1 MRIAIISPWNPWP
14 VDSGSRQRADLIIQG
29 LAASHDVFVIY
40 GLQHP
45 YHAIPELNQHP
56 QAVAQFLT
64 FRWPRGEAVVTT
76 ADASRKPGIDIRPR
90 DIQRMHPCI
99 PDLSGP
105 LATFKPDVILA
116 LEADGAMIAA
126 SQRSVQSSPMV
137 VDQWEPSRIVDARL
151 ATRIRSQLFWRSTM
165 HHARAITVVTNAEKA
180 AAGHIL
186 GDVSKVCIVE
196 NEALRASNF
205 ARNPAPMTLLFA
217 GNLDYAPNRDGI
229 LWFIADVLPTIQK
242 EMSGVQLLI
251 VGRGAPLCPAGLPVG
266 VTQQGWVDDISTCY
280 STASVAINPVR
291 AGHGSRVKN
300 LCAIIHGVPLV
311 TFPDPSTLA
320 SESVRCIPAMPNA
333 AQEFADAC
341 LAFLQN
347 PPSAPLPECESAAD
361 SRLVTALSD
370 VLRRVIGADS

>member
-29 LAASHDVFVIY
+29 LAARQDVFVIY
-40 GLQHP
+40 GLQQP
-45 YHAIPELNQHP
+45 YHAIPDLNQHP
-56 QAVAQFLT
+56 QAVAQCLT
-64 FRWPRGEAVVTT
+64 FRWPRGEPAVTT
-76 ADASRKPGIDIRPR
+76 ADAPRKPGIDVRPR

-99 PDLSGP
+99 PVLSGP

-126 SQRSVQSSPMV
+126 SQHSVQSFPMV

-151 ATRIRSQLFWRSTM
+151 ATRIRSQLFWRSIM
-165 HHARAITVVTNAEKA
+165 QHARAITVVTAAEKA
-180 AAGHIL
+180 AAQQIL
-186 GDVSKVCIVE
+186 GDVNKLCIVE

-217 GNLDYAPNRDGI
+217 GNLDYEPNRDGI

-242 EMSGVQLLI
+242 EMSGVQLQI
-251 VGRGAPLCPAGLPVG
+251 VGRGAPLCPAGLPMG
-266 VTQQGWVDDISTCY
+266 VTQQGWVDDISACY

-291 AGHGSRVKN
+291 TGHGSRVKN
-300 LCAIIHGVPLV
+300 RCAIIHGVPLV
-311 TFPDPSTLA
+311 TFPDPSTVA
-320 SESVRCIPAMPNA
+320 SESVHCIPALPNA
-333 AQEFADAC
+333 AQEFAAAC

-347 PPSAPLPECESAAD
+347 PPAAPLPECESPAD
-361 SRLVTALSD
+361 SRLVTGLTD
-370 VLRRVIGADS
+370 VLRRVVGADA